1 MAAEE
6 VRRVRTGAELSVG
19 DEIEAWHNG
28 KLFHRGCVSQTVASM
43 DLVWIR
49 DARTGARRLI
59 DVEALVIIR
68 ASTPATATT
77 ATATASAMAAA
88 GTATTATAGMGTAT
102 RGTAGT
108 ATATAGTASPGTVAA
123 AKGATEVRAQPS
135 SHVPL
140 FHGPGLAT

>member
-28 KLFHRGCVSQTVASM
+28 KLFHRGRVSQTVASM

-68 ASTPATATT
+68 ASTPTDRSQP
-77 ATATASAMAAA
+77 ASATDSAKAAA
-88 GTATTATAGMGTAT
+88 TH
-102 RGTAGT
+102 GTAGT
-108 ATATAGTASPGTVAA
+108 ATARAGTASPATVAA
-123 AKGATEVRAQPS
+123 AKGGATGVRAQPA

-140 FHGPGLAT
+140 FHAPGLAG

>member
-1 MAAEE
+1 MAAQE

-68 ASTPATATT
+68 ASTPADTSLP
-77 ATATASAMAAA
+77 ATAK
-88 GTATTATAGMGTAT
+88 ATTATAGTGTAMP
-102 RGTAGT
+102 GTAGT
-108 ATATAGTASPGTVAA
+108 ATATAGTASPGTVAV
-123 AKGATEVRAQPS
+123 AKGATGVLARPL

-140 FHGPGLAT
+140 FHAPGLAT

>member
-59 DVEALVIIR
+59 DVEALVILR
-68 ASTPATATT
+68 ACAPADT
-77 ATATASAMAAA
+77 SRPAAA
-88 GTATTATAGMGTAT
+88 TDSAKAAATL
-102 RGTAGT
+102 GTAGT
-108 ATATAGTASPGTVAA
+108 ATATAGTASPATVAS
-123 AKGATEVRAQPS
+123 AKGCATEVLAQPA

-140 FHGPGLAT
+140 FHAPGLAT